1 MSDLRLYQSL
11 NKVYRSATEH
21 YEEMEPVGVEENSA
35 NGIEVLAGKVVK
47 FLLTRRGTDAF
58 YPNYGGIAL
67 HHGQICDAY
76 IPKLRIEMLD
86 DIDRCATYITQGE
99 SQLATT
105 DTTSERLHSINLKNL
120 VYSQRQDPTRLDVYI
135 EIIGTSGKREVVA
148 ITNHTDS

>member
-1 MSDLRLYQSL
+1 MSDLRLYQST
-11 NKVYRSATEH
+11 NKIYRSATEH
-21 YEEMEPVGVEENSA
+21 YEEMDPVGVEEPEA
-35 NGIEVLAGKVVK
+35 AGIEVLAGKVVK

-86 DIDRCATYITQGE
+86 DIDRCSAYIAQGE
-99 SQLATT
+99 EQLAST
-105 DTTSERLHSINLKNL
+105 DTTSERLYTINLKSL
-120 VYSQRQDPTRLDVYI
+120 VYNQRENPTRIDVYI

-148 ITNHTDS
+148 ITNNTDS